1 MNQPKKNPET
11 GTGSLR
17 SLDEVLDQY
26 EVLARSANPHERYQ
40 ASTFLEQI
48 LPICQQL
55 LRSAEQRKVSMVKGI
70 GIERDQIYLE
80 NNRGSQ
86 FELEPGI
93 HAQKEL
99 HAERTNLA
107 RTILQLKTRLQTMLV
122 AIPEQDTGKTYEN
135 IRPISDPMRLLTKL
149 HGISAELKA
158 LGISI

>member
-80 NNRGSQ
+80 NNRG
-86 FELEPGI
+86 
-93 HAQKEL
+93 
-99 HAERTNLA
+99 ERTNLA